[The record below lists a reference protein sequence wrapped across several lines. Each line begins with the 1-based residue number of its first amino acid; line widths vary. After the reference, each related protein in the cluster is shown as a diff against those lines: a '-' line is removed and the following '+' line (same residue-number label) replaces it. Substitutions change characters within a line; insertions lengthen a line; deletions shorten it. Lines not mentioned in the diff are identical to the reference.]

1 MPGIDWN
8 MHYQSDE
15 PPWET
20 GRPSSELARVIAEEK
35 IQPCR
40 LIELGCGTGINAV
53 WLAQQG
59 FDVTGVDFN
68 ELAIEKA
75 RRRAAEA
82 GAAVRLVLADVLNF
96 PADFEFQEGHEPFPF
111 FFDRG
116 CYHAVRDLNAQA
128 YVRTLQ
134 RVTAPGSLGLI
145 LTGNAREPHVP
156 GPPVVSEEQF
166 HAELEPAFEIVR
178 LREFRFD
185 EPEEAGPG
193 PLAWSCLL
201 RHKQ

>member
-1 MPGIDWN
+1 MPAIDWN
-8 MHYQSDE
+8 VHYQSDQ

-20 GRPSSELARVIAEEK
+20 GQPSSELARVIAEEK

-40 LIELGCGTGINAV
+40 VIELGCGSGINAV
-53 WLAQQG
+53 WLAQRG

-68 ELAIEKA
+68 EIAIERA
-75 RRRAAEA
+75 RQRAAEA
-82 GAAVRLVLADVLNF
+82 GAAVRFLLADVL
-96 PADFEFQEGHEPFPF
+96 DFTASYEPFPF

-116 CYHAVRDLNAQA
+116 CYHAVRDPHAEA
-128 YVRTLQ
+128 YVRTLK
-134 RVTAPGSLGLI
+134 RITAPGSLGLI

-185 EPEEAGPG
+185 EAEEASPG

-201 RHKQ
+201 RRTG